1 MGVRVAM
8 GAARAVPLALSSCV
22 ALVMA
27 FVANRGLD
35 PVDESYLLRMVDN
48 PQATRPA
55 GDVYLFAFVVH
66 PLYELVG
73 RDVAALRLAGFAVV
87 AAVAAVLCRESLA
100 LLEAGGVVLRRSHVA
115 VAMAVAAAAS
125 LFVFSFD
132 VAVPAYRSV
141 ALVGLMLV
149 ALGVARALRG
159 DAVMGGA
166 CVGSGGWVTFMGKPT
181 SAAALVVV
189 VLVVVAAARLAS
201 RRFALATVVGTVVA
215 AALTLAVAGLSPA
228 AVVDYLARGADGSS
242 RLGNHSGVAMM
253 LGLTNLRLEGLAVL
267 GPLFVLP
274 LVLARAG
281 GAQAVGRRHAAF
293 EVGYAAAMVAV
304 TVAGCLLAGRWLG
317 AMGLGWQVFSVGLVV
332 PVVVVIHLAHRVR
345 DHRVTG
351 CSVPGEVAYVGL
363 LLVLPWVSAVGSN
376 VSFTV
381 GMPLAA
387 VFWVVALVVVT
398 FPREGATA
406 DRAGFRRAMTLA
418 AAVTLTMTVAEQ
430 TDGLPGGDLLARL
443 RPAQVAGGTLLLLP
457 DDATAAEL
465 IHDGARRGGLGPD
478 TPVVDL
484 TGVGAGYAFLAGG
497 RPIGRAHL
505 YADLPDSLAAA
516 RASLDSASCAERA
529 RTWVV
534 TAPSMGT
541 GITPALTRGRV
552 SFADDYE
559 VMARFTSRQARG
571 TWEMQLLR
579 PTASVPQRMGC

>member
-1 MGVRVAM
+1 MGVRAAM
-8 GAARAVPLALSSCV
+8 AAARAVPLALSSCV

-73 RDVAALRLAGFAVV
+73 RDVAALRLAGFAIV
-87 AAVAAVLCRESLA
+87 AVAAAVLCRESLA
-100 LLEAGGVVLRRSHVA
+100 LLAAGGVVLRRSHVVLA
-115 VAMAVAAAAS
+115 VAVAAAAS

-141 ALVGLMLV
+141 ALVGLMAV
-149 ALGVARALRG
+149 AVGVARALRG
-159 DAVMGGA
+159 HAVVGGA
-166 CVGSGGWVTFMGKPT
+166 CLGSGGWVTFVGKPT

-189 VLVVVAAARLAS
+189 LLVVVAGARLVS
-201 RRFALATVVGTVVA
+201 RRLVAATVVSGLVA
-215 AALTLAVAGLSPA
+215 AVLTLAVAQLSPA
-228 AVVDYLARGADGSS
+228 AALDYLSRGADGSS

-253 LGLTNLRLEGLAVL
+253 LGLTNLRLEGLVVL

-274 LVLARAG
+274 LVVARAW
-281 GAQAVGRRHAAF
+281 GAQAGRRRHAAF
-293 EVGYAAAMVAV
+293 ELGYAAAMVAV
-304 TVAGCLLAGRWLG
+304 TVAACLLAGRWLG
-317 AMGLGWQVFSVGLVV
+317 GMGLGWQVFSVGLVV
-332 PVVVVIHLAHRVR
+332 PVVVAVHLAHRARSRGLVGR
-345 DHRVTG
+345 A
-351 CSVPGEVAYVGL
+351 VPGEAAYLGL

-381 GMPLAA
+381 GMPLTA
-387 VFWVVALVVVT
+387 VFWVVALAVVT
-398 FPREGATA
+398 FPREGAAA

-418 AAVTLTMTVAEQ
+418 AALTLTMTVAEQ
-430 TDGLPGGDLLARL
+430 TNGLPGGDLSATL
-443 RPAQVAGGTLLLLP
+443 RPAQVGGGTLLLRP
-457 DDATAAEL
+457 DDATAAQL
-465 IHDGARRGGLGPD
+465 IHDAARRGGLGPD

-516 RASLDSASCAERA
+516 RVSLDSASCGERA
-529 RTWVV
+529 RAWVV

-571 TWEMQLLR
+571 TWEIQLLR
-579 PTASVPQRMGC
+579 PTSSVPQRMGC